1 MSVNKPHIISALLGV
16 GLAALLIWGL
26 DDKSQ
31 ESRAKSQEYF
41 RNEGK
46 IFGTYYNIRYEASG
60 DLHDSIK
67 HALQAFDN
75 SLSMFNPRSVLS
87 AVNANRDTTTDALFE
102 QMWAEATEIYCLSG
116 GAFDITVAPLVKA
129 FGFGRKSD
137 QLSAISPQSIDSI
150 RRFVGFDKVEL
161 IDHHVFKSDPR
172 VQIDGGAVAKGQA
185 CDVIARLLREQGC
198 TNYLVDIGGE
208 VVAKGLNDQ
217 GEPWRIG
224 VTKPNLNNEGA
235 QSELQEILSVTDI
248 CMATSG
254 NYRNFYYEGTERRSH
269 TIDPRTGCPVQH
281 SLLSATVVSPSC
293 MRSDA
298 LATACMVVG
307 AEEAMQMIARAQD
320 AACYL
325 IIAKNDSLSTL
336 TSPNWE
342 DFIKK

>member
-31 ESRAKSQEYF
+31 ESRAESQEYF

-102 QMWAEATEIYCLSG
+102 QMWAEATEIYSLSG